1 MTSTSLCICPVRSIG
16 GRTLPASLP
25 GPVTQRISDAY
36 AKFVDCNFVAQYLKH
51 LA

>member
-16 GRTLPASLP
+16 GRKPRAL
-25 GPVTQRISDAY
+25 PVTKRISDAY
-36 AKFVDCNFVAQYLKH
+36 AKFVDDFVAQYLKH

>member
-16 GRTLPASLP
+16 GRALPSPLP
-25 GPVTQRISDAY
+25 GPVTNKISGAY
-36 AKFVDCNFVAQYLKH
+36 AKFVNCDFVAQYLKH